1 MTQMR
6 RRLRWPDSYRYLT
19 RLNAPTS
26 EADNLRTERALGL
39 SRAMLAV
46 LMLLA
51 IYVDSRRAASFT
63 PLVYLTVGA
72 WVLYSGVIV
81 IWLYYW
87 ESSPPSRAL
96 HLFDIL
102 WIILITWLTQGPF
115 FTLFTFSLVAAGF
128 RWGLPETMA
137 TAAINVVI
145 LNIEAFFG
153 KGTTGSFQD
162 LLQGHFEVN
171 RLIVRCA
178 FLAVLGLLIGMG
190 AEDAKERRAE
200 AAMVNRLLHSVRPEA
215 GLTNSM
221 QIVLS
226 EYARLFS
233 AKRAY
238 VAIKELTTDRVL
250 VWHLEAFLPDAKPHM
265 REIPSAE
272 ADDYLLRELPK
283 TFYCRQLH
291 ERAQMNWLEGGA
303 VRSREMDA
311 LPSAALA
318 RDPVRSMVCV
328 ANEMGDQWF
337 ARLVLIDARIGER
350 RERELRFAESLA
362 RQATSALYSLFL
374 IRRLRSRA
382 GAMERARVARELHD
396 GAIQSLIS
404 AEMRADVLRRRA
416 ERGTAGLAPELAE
429 LQHLLRREVLNL
441 RDLMQQMRPVDLT
454 PEQLLDYIADTVDR
468 FRRDTGIEAS
478 FVSDLQ
484 DVHVSPHICR
494 ELVRIVQEGLVNIRK
509 HSKATHAIVG
519 ITWRE
524 PGVLLLTISD
534 NGRGFEFEGRISSE
548 ELANTTKG
556 PMIIKERVRGIG
568 GQLSIESTPGR
579 GSRLEIT
586 LPPKGKSAHG

>member
-1 MTQMR
+1 
-6 RRLRWPDSYRYLT
+6 
-19 RLNAPTS
+19 
-26 EADNLRTERALGL
+26 
-39 SRAMLAV
+39 MLAI

-51 IYVDSRRAASFT
+51 IFVDSRRAAAFT
-63 PLVYLTVGA
+63 VYLTIGA
-72 WVLYSGVIV
+72 WVFYSCVIV
-81 IWLYYW
+81 VWLYYR
-87 ESSPPSRAL
+87 ESSPPTRVL

-115 FTLFTFSLVAAGF
+115 FMLFIFSLVAAGF
-128 RWGLPETMA
+128 RWGFPETMSTVA
-137 TAAINVVI
+137 VNVVI

-162 LLQGHFEVN
+162 LLQGQFEVN

-178 FLAVLGLLIGMG
+178 FLIVLGLLIGVG
-190 AEDAKERRAE
+190 AENEKERRAE

-215 GLTNSM
+215 GLTNSLH
-221 QIVLS
+221 IVLS
-226 EYARLFS
+226 EFARLFS

-238 VAIKELTTDRVL
+238 VTIKELTTDRVL
-250 VWHLEAFLPDAKPHM
+250 VWQLETLLPEAKPHM
-265 REIPSAE
+265 REIPAAE
-272 ADDYLLRELPK
+272 ADDYLLRDLPSA
-283 TFYCRQLH
+283 FYCRQTVGFV
-291 ERAQMNWLEGGA
+291 QMNWLEGGS

-311 LPSAALA
+311 LPNVAIA
-318 RDPVRSMVCV
+318 RGPVRSMVCV
-328 ANEMGDQWF
+328 ASELGDQWF
-337 ARLVLIDARIGER
+337 ARLVLLDARLGER

-374 IRRLRSRA
+374 IRRLRARA

-416 ERGTAGLAPELAE
+416 ERGTPGLAPEISE

-441 RDLMQQMRPVDLT
+441 RDLMQQMRPVELT

-468 FRRDTGIEAS
+468 FRRDTGIEAA

-484 DVHVSPHICR
+484 DVHVTPHVCR

-509 HSKATHAIVG
+509 HAKATHATVG
-519 ITWRE
+519 MTRRE
-524 PGVLLLTISD
+524 SGILLLTISD
-534 NGRGFEFEGRISSE
+534 NGCGFEFEGIISPE
-548 ELANTTKG
+548 DLATTTKG
-556 PMIIKERVRGIG
+556 PMIIKERVRNIG
-568 GQLSIESTPGR
+568 GQLSIESSPGR

>member
-1 MTQMR
+1 MH
-6 RRLRWPDSYRYLT
+6 WPDTYRYLT
-19 RLNAPTS
+19 RLNAPAS
-26 EADNLRTERALGL
+26 EIDSLRTERLLGVA
-39 SRAMLAV
+39 RAMLAI

-51 IYVDSRRAASFT
+51 IFVDSRRAAAFT
-63 PLVYLTVGA
+63 VYLTIGA
-72 WVLYSGVIV
+72 WVLYSCVIV
-81 IWLYYW
+81 VWLYYR
-87 ESSPPSRAL
+87 ESSPPTRAL

-115 FTLFTFSLVAAGF
+115 FMLFSFSLVAAGF
-128 RWGLPETMA
+128 RWGFPETMSTVA
-137 TAAINVVI
+137 VNVVI

-162 LLQGHFEVN
+162 LLQGQFEVN

-178 FLAVLGLLIGMG
+178 FLIVLGLLIGVG
-190 AEDAKERRAE
+190 AENEKERRAE

-215 GLTNSM
+215 GLTNSL

-233 AKRAY
+233 ARRAY

-250 VWHLEAFLPDAKPHM
+250 VWQLETLLPEAKPHM

-272 ADDYLLRELPK
+272 ADGYLLRDLPGA
-283 TFYCRQLH
+283 FYCRQFH
-291 ERAQMNWLEGGA
+291 GRVQMNWLEGGS

-311 LPSAALA
+311 MPNVAAA
-318 RDPVRSMVCV
+318 RSPVRSMVCV
-328 ANEMGDQWF
+328 ANELGDQWF
-337 ARLVLIDARIGER
+337 ARLVLIDARLGER

-374 IRRLRSRA
+374 IRRLRARA

-416 ERGTAGLAPELAE
+416 ERGTLGLAPEISE
-429 LQHLLRREVLNL
+429 LQQLLRREVLNL
-441 RDLMQQMRPVDLT
+441 RDLMQQMRPVELT

-468 FRRDTGIEAS
+468 FRRDTGIEAT

-484 DVHVSPHICR
+484 DVHVTPHVCR

-509 HSKATHAIVG
+509 HAKATHATVG
-519 ITWRE
+519 MTRRE
-524 PGVLLLTISD
+524 SGILLLTISD
-534 NGRGFEFEGRISSE
+534 NGCGFEFEGIISPQD
-548 ELANTTKG
+548 LATTTKG
-556 PMIIKERVRGIG
+556 PMIIKDRVRNIG
-568 GQLSIESTPGR
+568 GQLSIESYSGR

-586 LPPKGKSAHG
+586 LPPKGRSTHG

>member
-1 MTQMR
+1 M
-6 RRLRWPDSYRYLT
+6 
-19 RLNAPTS
+19 
-26 EADNLRTERALGL
+26 L
-39 SRAMLAV
+39 SL

-51 IYVDSRRAASFT
+51 IYVDSRRTATFT
-63 PLVYLTVGA
+63 PLVYVTVGA
-72 WVLYSGVIV
+72 WVLYSAVLVIA
-81 IWLYYW
+81 LYYQ
-87 ESSPPSRAL
+87 EGSPPIRAL

-162 LLQGHFEVN
+162 LLQGQFEVN

-178 FLAVLGLLIGMG
+178 FLVVLGLLIGVG
-190 AEDAKERRAE
+190 AENEKERRAE

-215 GLTNSM
+215 GLTSSL

-226 EYARLFS
+226 EFARLFS
-233 AKRAY
+233 AKRAC

-250 VWHLEAFLPDAKPHM
+250 VWHLETLLPDAKPHM
-265 REIPSAE
+265 REIPSGE
-272 ADDYLLRELPK
+272 ADGYLLRELPG
-283 TFYCRQLH
+283 TLYCRQFH
-291 ERAQMNWLEGGA
+291 DRAQMSWLEGGS
-303 VRSREMDA
+303 VRTREMGA
-311 LPSAALA
+311 MPKTAFV
-318 RDPVRSMVCV
+318 RGPVHSMVCV
-328 ANEMGDQWF
+328 ANELGDQWY
-337 ARLVLIDARIGER
+337 ARLVLIDARVGER

-374 IRRLRSRA
+374 IRRLRERA

-404 AEMRADVLRRRA
+404 AEMRVDVLRRRA
-416 ERGTAGLAPELAE
+416 ERGTAGLVPELTE

-484 DVHVSPHICR
+484 DVHVTPHVCR

-509 HSKATHAIVG
+509 HANATHAVVG
-519 ITWRE
+519 MTRRE
-524 PGVLLLTISD
+524 GGVLLLTISD
-534 NGRGFEFEGRISSE
+534 NGCGFEFEGLISPE
-548 ELANTTKG
+548 DLANTTKG
-556 PMIIKERVRGIG
+556 PMIIKERVRSIG
-568 GQLSIESTPGR
+568 GQLSIESISGR

>member
-1 MTQMR
+1 
-6 RRLRWPDSYRYLT
+6 
-19 RLNAPTS
+19 
-26 EADNLRTERALGL
+26 
-39 SRAMLAV
+39 MLAI

-51 IYVDSRRAASFT
+51 IFVDSRRAAAFT
-63 PLVYLTVGA
+63 VYLTIGA
-72 WVLYSGVIV
+72 WVLYSCVIV
-81 IWLYYW
+81 VWLYYR
-87 ESSPPSRAL
+87 ESSPPTRAL

-115 FTLFTFSLVAAGF
+115 FMLFSFSLVAAGF
-128 RWGLPETMA
+128 RWGFPETMSTVA
-137 TAAINVVI
+137 VNVVI

-162 LLQGHFEVN
+162 LLQGQFEVN

-178 FLAVLGLLIGMG
+178 FLIVLGLLIGVG
-190 AEDAKERRAE
+190 AENEKERRAE

-215 GLTNSM
+215 GLTNSL

-233 AKRAY
+233 ARRAY

-250 VWHLEAFLPDAKPHM
+250 VWQLETLLPEAKPHM

-272 ADDYLLRELPK
+272 ADGYLLRDLPGA
-283 TFYCRQLH
+283 FYCRQFH
-291 ERAQMNWLEGGA
+291 GRVQMNWLEGGS

-311 LPSAALA
+311 MPNVAAA
-318 RDPVRSMVCV
+318 RSPVRSMVCV
-328 ANEMGDQWF
+328 ANELGDQWF
-337 ARLVLIDARIGER
+337 ARLVLIDARLGER

-374 IRRLRSRA
+374 IRRLRARA

-416 ERGTAGLAPELAE
+416 ERGTLGLAPEISE
-429 LQHLLRREVLNL
+429 LQQLLRREVLNL
-441 RDLMQQMRPVDLT
+441 RDLMQQMRPVELT

-468 FRRDTGIEAS
+468 FRRDTGIEAT

-484 DVHVSPHICR
+484 DVHVTPHVCR

-509 HSKATHAIVG
+509 HAKATHATVG
-519 ITWRE
+519 MTRRE
-524 PGVLLLTISD
+524 SGILLLTISD
-534 NGRGFEFEGRISSE
+534 NGCGFEFEGIISPQD
-548 ELANTTKG
+548 LATTTKG
-556 PMIIKERVRGIG
+556 PMIIKDRVRNIG
-568 GQLSIESTPGR
+568 GQLSIESYSGR

-586 LPPKGKSAHG
+586 LPPKGRSTHG

>member
-1 MTQMR
+1 M
-6 RRLRWPDSYRYLT
+6 RWPDSYRYLT
-19 RLNAPTS
+19 RLNAPAS

-39 SRAMLAV
+39 ARAMLSV

-72 WVLYSGVIV
+72 WVLYSCVLVG
-81 IWLYYW
+81 WLYYRQ
-87 ESSPPSRAL
+87 EGSPPIRAL

-115 FTLFTFSLVAAGF
+115 FTLFTFTLVAAGF
-128 RWGLPETMA
+128 RWGWPETMG

-162 LLQGHFEVN
+162 LLQGQFEVN

-178 FLAVLGLLIGMG
+178 FLAVLGLLIGAG
-190 AEDAKERRAE
+190 AENEKERRAE

-215 GLTNSM
+215 GLTNSL

-226 EYARLFS
+226 EFARLFS

-250 VWHLEAFLPDAKPHM
+250 VWQLDALLPDAKPHM
-265 REIPSAE
+265 REIPPGEAE
-272 ADDYLLRELPK
+272 GYLLRELPR
-283 TFYCRQLH
+283 TFSCRQLH
-291 ERAQMNWLEGGA
+291 GRAQMNWLEGGS
-303 VRSREMDA
+303 VRTREMDA
-311 LPSAALA
+311 LPSVELA
-318 RDPVRSMVCV
+318 RGPVHSIVC
-328 ANEMGDQWF
+328 AASEMGDQWF
-337 ARLVLIDARIGER
+337 ARLVLIDARIGEK

-416 ERGTAGLAPELAE
+416 ERGTEGLAPELAE

-441 RDLMQQMRPVDLT
+441 RELMQQMRPVDLT
-454 PEQLLDYIADTVDR
+454 PEQLLDFIADTVDR

-478 FVSDLQ
+478 FISDLQ
-484 DVHVSPHICR
+484 DVHLSPHICR

-519 ITWRE
+519 ITRRE
-524 PGVLLLTISD
+524 SGALLLAISD
-534 NGRGFEFEGRISSE
+534 NGRGFEFEGLISPE

-568 GQLSIESTPGR
+568 GQLSIESIPGR

>member
-1 MTQMR
+1 
-6 RRLRWPDSYRYLT
+6 
-19 RLNAPTS
+19 
-26 EADNLRTERALGL
+26 
-39 SRAMLAV
+39 
-46 LMLLA
+46 
-51 IYVDSRRAASFT
+51 
-63 PLVYLTVGA
+63 
-72 WVLYSGVIV
+72 
-81 IWLYYW
+81 
-87 ESSPPSRAL
+87 
-96 HLFDIL
+96 
-102 WIILITWLTQGPF
+102 
-115 FTLFTFSLVAAGF
+115 
-128 RWGLPETMA
+128 
-137 TAAINVVI
+137 

-162 LLQGHFEVN
+162 LLQGQFEVN

-215 GLTNSM
+215 GLTSSL

-226 EYARLFS
+226 EFARLFS

-250 VWHLEAFLPDAKPHM
+250 VWHLEAFSPHAKPHM
-265 REIPSAE
+265 RELPPGE
-272 ADDYLLRELPK
+272 GEGYLLRELPR
-283 TFYCRQLH
+283 TFCCRQLY
-291 ERAQMNWLEGGA
+291 ERAQMNWLEGGS
-303 VRSREMDA
+303 VRSQLMDA
-311 LPSAALA
+311 LPSAAFA
-318 RDPVRSMVCV
+318 REPVHSMVCV

-519 ITWRE
+519 ITRRE

-556 PMIIKERVRGIG
+556 PMIIKERVRSIG